1 MSYASVC
8 KLFSARSAPCAALA
22 LSLVMAPCSAFPRD
36 DSGSAQ
42 PRSARTVSAAQP
54 VTLAFRDV
62 EIAEVAAAFSTSL
75 GTPILLD
82 GRVKGKITLESP
94 QQMRL
99 DRAYD
104 LFVSAL
110 SLQGFAVVQAD
121 GHIRVVPSSE
131 AKQFIPPMLSTAAA
145 TGLATRVFT
154 LRHESATQMMQ
165 AIRSIIPATNP
176 MIVSPASNSLV
187 IWDSVENL
195 RRISE
200 IIASLDKSELGEVR
214 VVDVRYAHAG
224 DLAPLLDQLLNRPR
238 GTAAQAIDSNQ
249 IVSLLVDSRH
259 NRLVLRGYDRAR
271 IDQAERL
278 LHDLDSPLS
287 TAGNVHVVY
296 LKNADASRLAQTLQA
311 LYRAGAA
318 FGPGAGRSAPATPA
332 APLVAQPGGGPQ
344 QPGLQSVMPG
354 VAMSGSSPASGGAG
368 AFTMQSLTLASGA
381 VADGAIIQAEP
392 NLNALLVVAPEPLY
406 RQIRGVI
413 DKLDV
418 RRAQVYIES
427 LIVEVS
433 SDRAAEFGVQFQ
445 FLDGLNSSSTRGFG
459 GVNFGARG
467 GGTNLLDLAANP
479 LGAAQGLN
487 IGVLRGSISFR
498 GQTIAN
504 LGLLAR
510 ALETSANGNV
520 IATPNLMTLD
530 NEEARIVIG
539 QNLGFITGSFTTSTN
554 QAGNPFQTF
563 ERRDVGTT
571 LRVKPVVGE
580 GGSVRMQIFQEV
592 SRVLDLTNP
601 SGPVTTK
608 RAIESTVVVED
619 QQIIV
624 LGGLIEDVE
633 ERDRSK
639 VPLLGDIPVVGNLFR
654 YDNRSRKKSNLFV
667 FLRPTVVR
675 SPESGNLLT
684 SGRYEAI
691 QAVREQLPT
700 ADHLVLPDFG
710 IPSVPLSI
718 IPPAAPGAGQ
728 RVQ

>member
-1 MSYASVC
+1 MNFNSVYELRRSRPAQCAVLIAS
-8 KLFSARSAPCAALA
+8 LLMPPLAAPARDGAE
-22 LSLVMAPCSAFPRD
+22 
-36 DSGSAQ
+36 SAQ
-42 PRSARTVSAAQP
+42 PRSGRTAAAAQP

-62 EIAEVAAAFSTSL
+62 EIAEVAAAFSASL
-75 GTPILLD
+75 GIPILLD
-82 GRVKGKITLESP
+82 GRVKGKVTLESQ

-104 LFVSAL
+104 LFVSTLA
-110 SLQGFAVVQAD
+110 LQGFTVVQSD
-121 GHIRVVPSSE
+121 GHLRVVPSAE
-131 AKQFIPPMLSTAAA
+131 ARQFIPPMSSGSAAS
-145 TGLATRVFT
+145 GLATRIFT

-165 AIRSIIPATNP
+165 AIRSIVPATNP

-195 RRISE
+195 RRIAE

-214 VVDVRYAHAG
+214 VLEVRHAHAG

-238 GTAAQAIDSNQ
+238 GTTTQTVDTNQ
-249 IVSLLVDSRH
+249 IVSMLVDSRH

-278 LHDLDSPLS
+278 LRDLDSPLA

-296 LKNADASRLAQTLQA
+296 LKNADASRLAQTLQG

-318 FGPGAGRSAPATPA
+318 FGPGAGRLSPATPTV
-332 APLVAQPGGGPQ
+332 PMTGQPVGGLPQPG
-344 QPGLQSVMPG
+344 SVPTSAG
-354 VAMSGSSPASGGAG
+354 VASAG
-368 AFTMQSLTLASGA
+368 VPSAGTTAAVTQGLTLASGA
-381 VADGAIIQAEP
+381 VSDGAIIQAEP
-392 NLNALLVVAPEPLY
+392 TLNALLVVAPEPLY

-445 FLDGLNSSSTRGFG
+445 FLDGLNSSGTRGFG
-459 GVNFGARG
+459 GVNFGTRG
-467 GGTNLLDLAANP
+467 GGTNLLDVASNP
-479 LGAAQGLN
+479 LGAAPGLN

-554 QAGNPFQTF
+554 QTGNPFQTF

-571 LRVKPVVGE
+571 LRVRPVVGE

-592 SRVLDLTNP
+592 SRVLDLTNA

-608 RAIESTVVVED
+608 RAIESTVLVED

-633 ERDRSK
+633 ERDQSK
-639 VPLLGDIPVVGNLFR
+639 VPVLGDIPVVGNLFR

-691 QAVREQLPT
+691 QAAREQVPA
-700 ADHLVLPDFG
+700 ADHPVLPDLG
-710 IPSVPLSI
+710 IPG
-718 IPPAAPGAGQ
+718 IPPSMVPPGASGAGRQ
-728 RVQ
+728 AQ